1 MSGEDARPI
10 AGWFVDFDVPVEA
23 VPAFSDAF
31 DGVADAV
38 TSVEVDPDRRWRID
52 VFFRAEPDRR
62 AIEEALAL
70 VAEGGGWPVPKIAVR
85 VEPVA
90 DWVQATYRRF
100 PPFRVGRFYIHGSHT
115 REPAPPSSVRL
126 TIEAAVAFGSGEHGS
141 TSGCLLAL
149 DRLATRWKRPRVLDL
164 GCGSGILGIAA
175 AKVWR
180 VPVVGADNDPVAV
193 RTAVENARVNGLGRR
208 LRGIVSTGFGNPRL
222 AGPYDLVLANI
233 LANPLVRLARP
244 MAARL
249 ASGGR
254 AVLAGLLVG
263 QERLVLQA
271 YRCQGLALER
281 RFRRGDWSTL
291 VLAKKN
297 GGGRTRRRK
306 SQLEV

>member
-1 MSGEDARPI
+1 MSGEDKRPI

-23 VPAFSDAF
+23 VPAFSEAF

-38 TSVEVDPDRRWRID
+38 TSVEVDADRRWRIE
-52 VFFRAEPDRR
+52 VFFRAEPDRS

-70 VAEGGGWPVPKIAVR
+70 VAGGGGWPVPRIAIR

-141 TSGCLLAL
+141 TSGCLLAV
-149 DRLATRWKRPRVLDL
+149 DRLAPRWKRPRVLDL

-193 RTAVENARVNGLGRR
+193 RTAVGNARINGLGRR

-249 ASGGR
+249 APGGR
-254 AVLAGLLVG
+254 AVLAGLLAG

-297 GGGRTRRRK
+297 GGGRARRRK
-306 SQLEV
+306 S